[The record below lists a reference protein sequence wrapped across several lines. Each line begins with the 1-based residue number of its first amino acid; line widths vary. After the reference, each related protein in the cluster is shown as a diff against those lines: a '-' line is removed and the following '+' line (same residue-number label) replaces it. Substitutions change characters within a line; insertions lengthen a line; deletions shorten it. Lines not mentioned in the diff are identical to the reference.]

1 MFKRIFH
8 KLLCPP
14 DSDTLRLP
22 VINIITKPEVKPV
35 FTFSTLLDFNEITL
49 HKHTFTYIERRCPHC
64 GLLLDTQERRNTTST
79 IISIDLV
86 TQVDLFNYLLMVD
99 NTFTSDEVSLII
111 LELFD
116 IEKMEFRS
124 DWKNC
129 LKKIMNLSDAQLDL
143 LLESNKDYTN
153 SVVSC
158 IQNILK
164 E

>member
-14 DSDTLRLP
+14 DSDIIRLP

-35 FTFSTLLDFNEITL
+35 FTFSTNLDFNEITL
-49 HKHTFTYIERRCPHC
+49 YKHTFTYIERKCPHC
-64 GLLLDTQERRNTTST
+64 GLLLDTQERRNLAST
-79 IISIDLV
+79 IINIDLV
-86 TQVDLFNYLLMVD
+86 KQFDLFNYLLMVD
-99 NTFTSDEVSLII
+99 DTFTSDEMSLIL

-143 LLESNKDYTN
+143 WLETNKEYTN
-153 SVVSC
+153 SVISC
-158 IQNILK
+158 IKNILK